1 MVARWL
7 WTPLRSR
14 LTKGLQFKGESM
26 LEDAIESMPSW
37 LKGGIAIGVGTM
49 VGVLTAKIVMAIG
62 I

>member
-1 MVARWL
+1 
-7 WTPLRSR
+7 
-14 LTKGLQFKGESM
+14 M

-49 VGVLTAKIVMAIG
+49 VGVLTAKIVMAFG